1 MKMDASCLHV
11 SSHLH
16 RQARPAKQEPPPQPQ
31 AGASKDAAYVRSTDG
46 LRSVGGGAVNSN
58 DNDKNRSLDC
68 GKGGSHVSTEA
79 IFWLVIM
86 IIFLVVEMVT
96 VSLVSIWF
104 VGGSLAAFVV
114 SFFVDRLWI
123 QVLVF
128 LGVSL
133 ILLFLIR
140 PLANRFAVKQKDQIR
155 SGAQAL
161 VGKRAIVTEAIDNLR
176 AKGEVQVNGQ
186 FWSAKCRND
195 DEKIEK
201 ETVVV
206 IREVDGVRLVVEALK
221 KPD

>member
-1 MKMDASCLHV
+1 M
-11 SSHLH
+11 
-16 RQARPAKQEPPPQPQ
+16 
-31 AGASKDAAYVRSTDG
+31 
-46 LRSVGGGAVNSN
+46 
-58 DNDKNRSLDC
+58 
-68 GKGGSHVSTEA
+68 STEA
-79 IFWLVIM
+79 IFWLVVM
-86 IIFLVVEMVT
+86 ILFLILEMIT